1 MAGYVRYKT
10 EAEALGAIAALN
22 ESSMDGLPLRMGSG
36 MGDGGWDMGVG
47 REVEFPISASKILG
61 IQEMQEL
68 LGWFEPS

>member
-1 MAGYVRYKT
+1 MPVAGYVRYKT

-22 ESSMDGLPLRMGSG
+22 ESSMDGLPLR

>member
-1 MAGYVRYKT
+1 MPVAGYVRYKT

-22 ESSMDGLPLRMGSG
+22 ESSMDGLPLG
-36 MGDGGWDMGVG
+36 MGYGGWDMGVG